1 MQRQRY
7 KIAVLGGTG
16 AQGSGLALRLAA
28 AGHAVTIGSRN
39 ADKAHASA
47 AELSARL
54 DGKTIAG
61 ADNRQAAGA
70 ADIVFLTVPYAV
82 QRTTVDEVI
91 EQLANKIL
99 IDATVPLVPPKVSVV
114 QLPEGQSAVAA
125 IQQHLGKQTRVVS
138 AFQNVSAQHLADLGH
153 RIDCDVLVCGD
164 DHRACEIAIGL
175 IEDIGMRG
183 LYAGPIR
190 NSAAVEALTSVLI
203 AINRRHK
210 VTGSGIRIT
219 GLPETSRP

>member
-1 MQRQRY
+1 MQGQRH

-28 AGHAVTIGSRN
+28 AGHTVTIGSRN

-54 DGKTIAG
+54 DGTSIAG

-138 AFQNVSAQHLADLGH
+138 AFQNVSAQHLADLH
-153 RIDCDVLVCGD
+153 HVIDCDVLVCGD
-164 DHRACEIAIGL
+164 DQPACEIAISL
-175 IEDIGMRG
+175 IADIGMRG

-203 AINRRHK
+203 TINRRHK

-219 GLPETSRP
+219 GLPGT